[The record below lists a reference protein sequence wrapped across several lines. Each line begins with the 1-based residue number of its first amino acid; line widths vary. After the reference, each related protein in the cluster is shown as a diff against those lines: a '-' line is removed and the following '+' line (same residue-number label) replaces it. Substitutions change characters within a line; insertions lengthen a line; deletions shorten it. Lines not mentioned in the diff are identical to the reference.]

1 MFSTSPRLYI
11 FIFSILFLKM
21 NICADLSNF
30 AIIEEAIH
38 SSNTKAQMLKP
49 LFKSVTWRA
58 EKLERRWF
66 SSWKILK
73 KTSSTL
79 GSFCCCCFLS
89 QLSWLCHHHH
99 RRSFKDHLQLLL
111 LLLPSGV
118 VATSSDRAKMHCKLS
133 ERGSHFLCNYQKY
146 RKKELGGSP
155 LNQLEKKM
163 EQDWN

>member
-11 FIFSILFLKM
+11 FISSVLFLKM

-79 GSFCCCCFLS
+79 GSFCCCCCCFLS
-89 QLSWLCHHHH
+89 QLSWLCHHQ
-99 RRSFKDHLQLLL
+99 RRSFKDHLQL